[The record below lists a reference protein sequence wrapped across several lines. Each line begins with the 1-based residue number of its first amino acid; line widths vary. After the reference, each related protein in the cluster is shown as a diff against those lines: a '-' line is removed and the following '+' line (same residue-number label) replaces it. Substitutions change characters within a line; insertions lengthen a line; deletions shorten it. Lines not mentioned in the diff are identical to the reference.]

1 LYSNGKTAGSGLG
14 QRAIEDLELLDSEAR
29 VQEVLSEI
37 VGAYGKVNSISLV
50 PPKRQAVPN
59 EYKYLVNFDSTLDAM
74 AAASELKCLLIG
86 FSALVVSVSR
96 NAGYA

>member
-1 LYSNGKTAGSGLG
+1 MYSNDKTAALGLG
-14 QRAIEDLELLDSEAR
+14 KLAIEGLELLDSEAR

-37 VGAYGKVNSISLV
+37 VGAYGKVNSISPV
-50 PPKRQAVPN
+50 PPTRSGLPN
-59 EYKYLVNFDSTLDAM
+59 EYKYLVNFDRTLDAM
-74 AAASELKCLLIG
+74 TAASELKCLLIG